1 MFNVRQIS
9 DDFYYV
15 GGNDRRLELF
25 ENVYPIPDGVSYN
38 SYLLVDDK
46 TVLLDT
52 ADAAIAHQF
61 LENLEHVLDGRT
73 LDYVVVNHMEPDH
86 CATLCDI
93 VVRYPDVKIVGNT
106 MTFRMMK
113 QFFDFDVD
121 QHAIVSYLVRMHL
134 VLLVHFMAIYLQVK
148 WI

>member
-1 MFNVRQIS
+1 MFNARQIS

-61 LENLEHVLDGRT
+61 LENVEHVLDGKP

-93 VVRYPDVKIVGNT
+93 VVHYPDVKIVGNT
-106 MTFRMMK
+106 MTFRMK
-113 QFFDFDVD
+113 STKSTKG
-121 QHAIVSYLVRMHL
+121 ICT
-134 VLLVHFMAIYLQVK
+134 K
-148 WI
+148 